1 MLEILKREKEY
12 PMKTAIH
19 AILFVIISLAILS
32 SCASPKPTPPVA
44 QPSPA
49 TPSSTPQTEK
59 PTAASIEKTFDE
71 LAEIKVDRR
80 KVDEEHVKNVITMRQ
95 NQLHNLYKLAV
106 VSTPMQ
112 GTLEITLYINGSGTL
127 DNSMVK
133 VDSGNFTPDFL
144 AAVKNEMVNWR
155 FLVREPLTFAFLI
168 KFPKA

>member
-1 MLEILKREKEY
+1 
-12 PMKTAIH
+12 MKSALY
-19 AILFVIISLAILS
+19 AILFAFITLVLLS
-32 SCASPKPTPPVA
+32 SCASSTPSAPSATPTP
-44 QPSPA
+44 S
-49 TPSSTPQTEK
+49 TPTPQTEK
-59 PTAASIEKTFDE
+59 PTTASIEKTFDE